1 MTLTTPQAAS
11 SHATAD
17 TVSNALSQAIHE
29 HRLVPGTKLG
39 EDDLSDIYGVSRTI
53 VRTAL
58 QSLAHQHI
66 VEIKRN
72 RGAYVSKPS
81 LTEAQEVFEARELLE
96 PRTARSAAQKA
107 TTSDVAV
114 LTDHIKQEHAAIDA
128 DDRGRALYLS
138 GKFHVEIARI
148 AQQQTIADLIN
159 VLVARSS
166 LIIALYWRRES
177 ALCESQAH
185 HALIKAIGDNDGARA
200 EELMQSHLVDL
211 HSALNLNDVPAV
223 EQDLRAMLLG
233 DANR

>member
-11 SHATAD
+11 RHATAD

-29 HRLVPGTKLG
+29 HRLAPGTKLG

-72 RGAYVSKPS
+72 RGAYVAKPS

-96 PRTARSAAQKA
+96 PRTARSASQKA
-107 TTSDVAV
+107 TASDVAL
-114 LTDHIKQEHAAIDA
+114 LTDHITQEHAAIDA
-128 DDRGRALYLS
+128 GDRGRALYLS